1 MTAVQ
6 VRRCVRVTVGPK
18 HLVWRGGS
26 SPSPR
31 LPSGR
36 SRPPSTGYGDGRGEG
51 ASPQAQTRG
60 NAPSPGLSPQA
71 GRGERC
77 GKLLF
82 RGQSCQKQ
90 ELLTKRDRVAPRR
103 TAGVVTRSRLS
114 FITLIAALLLH
125 LATPSLALDTVRL
138 GKAVPNSFAFGAA
151 EVGIDAKIFAG
162 EGLDIAVSSFRGD
175 AQLQQA
181 LAAGS
186 VDVGLGSGPGLGFR
200 VKGAPMIGVAAMY
213 GAPRNLALLVSAKSP
228 IRSVADLKGKRIG
241 VTTVGSLTDWLVREL
256 SRQQGWG
263 SDGIVIAPLGQMQA
277 RLAAM
282 DRGELDG
289 VVLEAANGYELE
301 ETGRTRNL
309 ILFGDIVKHFY
320 THVIFATDEMV
331 DKRPAL
337 LQRFLRSWFKTVAFM
352 KANREFTVK
361 SEQRTLDVRQ
371 SVVEKIYDAQIA
383 GFSLDGAWDPEA
395 IDVIRSSL
403 KELGILPAIPE
414 AKALYTDRFV
424 PVRF

>member
-1 MTAVQ
+1 MTAIHVRDCGQ
-6 VRRCVRVTVGPK
+6 VILAERASVYRHPPLEGEGRTAEGSPG
-18 HLVWRGGS
+18 WGGS
-26 SPSPR
+26 VAPYAGNVEALSPPPGPLTR
-31 LPSGR
+31 ADLPPPGGGGRYVR
-36 SRPPSTGYGDGRGEG
+36 SR
-51 ASPQAQTRG
+51 
-60 NAPSPGLSPQA
+60 
-71 GRGERC
+71 
-77 GKLLF
+77 F
-82 RGQSCQKQ
+82 
-90 ELLTKRDRVAPRR
+90 
-103 TAGVVTRSRLS
+103 S
-114 FITLIAALLLH
+114 FTLIAALILH

-138 GKAVPNSFAFGAA
+138 GKAVPNSFAFGAT

-162 EGLDIAVSSFRGD
+162 EGLDVAVSSFRGD

-186 VDVGLGSGPGLGFR
+186 VDIGLGSGPGLGFR

-213 GAPRNLALLVSAKSP
+213 GAPRNLALLVSAKSS

-289 VVLEAANGYELE
+289 AVLEAANGYELE
-301 ETGRTRNL
+301 EAGRTRNL

-320 THVIFATDEMV
+320 THVIFATDEIV

-371 SVVEKIYDAQIA
+371 SVVEKIYDAQMA